1 MRDIKT
7 KPTMDKPKT
16 RDKSASLPRDVSGQ
30 MKQQYQKQQERRRQ
44 EQEENA
50 SVYATDRLE
59 DAAVGGVFASAAA
72 TKRAA
77 QYARKKLTEQTR
89 SQKNGDRPA
98 DTPIEYAP
106 SDTAPTDRTSTGDM
120 PRAESGTTAEHK
132 IPTTSNPYH
141 TQNNAD
147 TPSTPSYQE
156 RGRAAFRQKKAQ
168 EAAKGRADIVDFGAP
183 PGESRAYNGGH
194 GVSSYRSPVRQQQAA
209 KQTVAEQKLKAAQN
223 RQKAASRAQASAAKQ
238 RAVIKAKQAA
248 KKLSP
253 TQQAMK
259 QAKQKAQREAQRQM
273 ARQAAHAAKVTA
285 QATAKAV
292 VALGKA
298 IVAAV
303 KALGAVI
310 ASGGWVAVLIIV
322 IILFAVVA
330 AVVASPFGIFFSGE
344 DTAADTVPVSQVAAE
359 QNAAF
364 AAEIDAIVQSNE
376 HHSMTLT
383 GNMADW
389 AEVLAVFAVK
399 TAGSED
405 DTAMDVVTIDAAR
418 VGIIQT
424 IFNEM
429 NDLSYTV
436 ESIDHGDSDPDDEI
450 DDSWTEKILHI
461 TITSKT
467 ADEMATVYGF
477 TAKQLEMFTEM
488 LEQRAMLNGLVGSLT
503 VTAADAAEVLRN
515 LPADLPEDRKAVIK
529 TAMQLV
535 GKVSYFWGGK
545 SSAIGW
551 DSRFG
556 TPMEVWADGSDSTGT
571 IRAYGLDCSGYVD
584 WVFNNAL
591 GYVIGHGGGAAS
603 QHTYCEDISWDEAQ
617 IGDLAFYPDDE
628 HIGIVAGWDEDG
640 NVLIVHCA
648 SGYNN
653 VVITGMEGFISVAR
667 PDIFTQEALDGAA

>member
-1 MRDIKT
+1 MKDIKT

-16 RDKSASLPRDVSGQ
+16 RDKSASLPRDISGQ
-30 MKQQYQKQQERRRQ
+30 MKHQYQKQQERRRQ

-50 SVYATDRLE
+50 SAYATDRLE

-77 QYARKKLTEQTR
+77 QYARKKLM
-89 SQKNGDRPA
+89 DRVQSEETNAQPT
-98 DTPIEYAP
+98 DTPVEYVP
-106 SDTAPTDRTSTGDM
+106 SDTAPTGRTSTGDL
-120 PRAESGTTAEHK
+120 PHSESGATTEYRT
-132 IPTTSNPYH
+132 PTTGNSYH
-141 TQNNAD
+141 TPNSAD
-147 TPSTPSYQE
+147 TPSAPSYQE
-156 RGRAAFRQKKAQ
+156 RGRAVFRQQKAQ
-168 EAAKGRADIVDFGAP
+168 EAANGRADIVDFGAP
-183 PGESRAYNGGH
+183 PGESSVYSGGQ
-194 GVSSYRSPVRQQQAA
+194 GVSPYRSPIRQQQAA
-209 KQTVAEQKLKAAQN
+209 KQTAAEQKLKAVQN

-238 RAVIKAKQAA
+238 RAVIKAKQTAR
-248 KKLSP
+248 KLSP

-303 KALGAVI
+303 KALGAAI
-310 ASGGWVAVLIIV
+310 AAGGWVAVLIIV

-364 AAEIDAIVQSNE
+364 AAEIDAIVQANE

-477 TAKQLEMFTEM
+477 TAKQLEMLTEM

-503 VTAADAAEVLRN
+503 VTAADAAKVLRN
-515 LPADLPEDRKAVIK
+515 LPADLPEDRKVVIK

-556 TPMEVWADGSDSTGT
+556 TPMEVWADGSSTTGT

-603 QHTYCEDISWDEAQ
+603 QHTYCEDMSWDEAQ

-628 HIGIVAGWDEDG
+628 HVGIVAGWDEDG

-653 VVITGMEGFISVAR
+653 VVITGKEGFISVAR

>member
-1 MRDIKT
+1 MKDIKT

-16 RDKSASLPRDVSGQ
+16 RDKSASLPRDISGQ

-77 QYARKKLTEQTR
+77 QYARKKLM
-89 SQKNGDRPA
+89 DRVQSEETNAQPT
-98 DTPIEYAP
+98 DTPVEYVP
-106 SDTAPTDRTSTGDM
+106 SDTAPTGRTSTGDL
-120 PRAESGTTAEHK
+120 PRSESGATAEHRT
-132 IPTTSNPYH
+132 PATGNPYH
-141 TQNNAD
+141 TPSSAD
-147 TPSTPSYQE
+147 TPSAPSYQE
-156 RGRAAFRQKKAQ
+156 RGRAAFRQQKAR
-168 EAAKGRADIVDFGAP
+168 EAVKGRADIVDFGAP
-183 PGESRAYNGGH
+183 PGESSVYNGGQ

-209 KQTVAEQKLKAAQN
+209 KQTAAEQKLKTVQN

-238 RAVIKAKQAA
+238 RAVIKAKQTA

-303 KALGAVI
+303 KALGAAI
-310 ASGGWVAVLIIV
+310 AAGGWVAVLIIV

-344 DTAADTVPVSQVAAE
+344 DTAANTVPVSQVAAE

-364 AAEIDAIVQSNE
+364 AAEIDAIVQANE

-418 VGIIQT
+418 VGIIQA

-436 ESIDHGDSDPDDEI
+436 ESIDHGDSNPDDEI

-467 ADEMATVYGF
+467 ADEMATTYGF
-477 TAKQLEMFTEM
+477 TAKQLEMLTEM

-545 SSAIGW
+545 SSTIGW

-556 TPMEVWADGSDSTGT
+556 TPMEVWADGSPTTGT

-591 GYVIGHGGGAAS
+591 GYIIGHGGGAAS
-603 QHTYCEDISWDEAQ
+603 QHTYCEDISWEEAQ

-628 HIGIVAGWDEDG
+628 HIGIVAGWDG
-640 NVLIVHCA
+640 NGSILIVHCA

-653 VVITGMEGFISVAR
+653 VVITGKEGFISVAR

>member
-1 MRDIKT
+1 MDRAQSEET
-7 KPTMDKPKT
+7 NAQPT
-16 RDKSASLPRDVSGQ
+16 
-30 MKQQYQKQQERRRQ
+30 
-44 EQEENA
+44 N
-50 SVYATDRLE
+50 
-59 DAAVGGVFASAAA
+59 
-72 TKRAA
+72 
-77 QYARKKLTEQTR
+77 
-89 SQKNGDRPA
+89 
-98 DTPIEYAP
+98 TPVEYVP
-106 SDTAPTDRTSTGDM
+106 SDTAPTGRTSTGDL
-120 PRAESGTTAEHK
+120 PRSESGATAEHRT
-132 IPTTSNPYH
+132 PATGNPYH
-141 TQNNAD
+141 TPSSAD
-147 TPSTPSYQE
+147 TPSAPSYQE
-156 RGRAAFRQKKAQ
+156 RGRAAFRQQKAR
-168 EAAKGRADIVDFGAP
+168 EAVKGRADIIDFGAP
-183 PGESRAYNGGH
+183 PGESCVYNGGQ

-223 RQKAASRAQASAAKQ
+223 RQKAASRAQASAARQ
-238 RAVIKAKQAA
+238 RAVIKAKQTA

-285 QATAKAV
+285 QATAKAI
-292 VALGKA
+292 VAMGKA

-303 KALGAVI
+303 KALGAAI
-310 ASGGWVAVLIIV
+310 AAGGWVAVLIIV

-364 AAEIDAIVQSNE
+364 AAEIDAIVQANE

-405 DTAMDVVTIDAAR
+405 DTAMDVVTIDATR

-436 ESIDHGDSDPDDEI
+436 ESIDHSDSNPDDEI

-461 TITSKT
+461 SITSKT
-467 ADEMATVYGF
+467 ADEMAAAYGF
-477 TAKQLEMFTEM
+477 TAKQLEMLAEM

-556 TPMEVWADGSDSTGT
+556 TPMEVWADGSPTTGT

-591 GYVIGHGGGAAS
+591 GYIIGHGGGAAS
-603 QHTYCEDISWDEAQ
+603 QHTYCEDISWEEAQ

-628 HIGIVAGWDEDG
+628 HIGIVAGWDG
-640 NVLIVHCA
+640 NGNILIVHCA

-653 VVITGMEGFISVAR
+653 VVITGKEGFISVAR

>member
-72 TKRAA
+72 TKQAA
-77 QYARKKLTEQTR
+77 QYARKKLADRAQSQEAGTE
-89 SQKNGDRPA
+89 PP
-98 DTPIEYAP
+98 DTPVDYAP
-106 SDTAPTDRTSTGDM
+106 SDTAPTGRTSTGDL
-120 PRAESGTTAEHK
+120 PHSESGTTTEYR
-132 IPTTSNPYH
+132 PPNTGNSYR
-141 TQNNAD
+141 TQNSAD
-147 TPSTPSYQE
+147 TPSAPSYQE

-168 EAAKGRADIVDFGAP
+168 EAAKGRADIVDFGAA
-183 PGESRAYNGGH
+183 PGESSVYNGGQ
-194 GVSSYRSPVRQQQAA
+194 GVSSYRSPVRQQTA
-209 KQTVAEQKLKAAQN
+209 TEQKLKAVQN
-223 RQKAASRAQASAAKQ
+223 RQKAASRAQASAARQ
-238 RAVIKAKQAA
+238 RAVIKAKQTA

-273 ARQAAHAAKVTA
+273 ARQAEHAAKVTA

-303 KALGAVI
+303 KALGAAI
-310 ASGGWVAVLIIV
+310 AAGGWVAVLIIV

-364 AAEIDAIVQSNE
+364 AAEIDAIVQANE
-376 HHSMTLT
+376 HHSMTLD

-389 AEVLAVFAVK
+389 AEVLTVFAVK

-405 DTAMDVVTIDAAR
+405 DTAMDVVTIDATR

-436 ESIDHGDSDPDDEI
+436 ESIEHGDSNPDDEI

-467 ADEMATVYGF
+467 AVEMAATYGF
-477 TAKQLEMFTEM
+477 TAKQLEMLTEM

-503 VTAADAAEVLRN
+503 VSAADAAEVLRN
-515 LPADLPEDRKAVIK
+515 LPTDLPEDRKAVIK

-556 TPMEVWADGSDSTGT
+556 TPMEVWADGSTTTGT

-591 GYVIGHGGGAAS
+591 GYIIGHGGGAAS

-628 HIGIVAGWDEDG
+628 HIGIVAGWDENG
-640 NVLIVHCA
+640 NILIVHCA

>member
-1 MRDIKT
+1 MQDIKT
-7 KPTMDKPKT
+7 KPTMDKPKM
-16 RDKSASLPRDVSGQ
+16 RDKSASLPRDISGQ

-77 QYARKKLTEQTR
+77 QYARKKLM
-89 SQKNGDRPA
+89 DRAQSEETNAQPTN
-98 DTPIEYAP
+98 TPVEYVP
-106 SDTAPTDRTSTGDM
+106 SDTAPTGRTSTGDL
-120 PRAESGTTAEHK
+120 PRSESGATAEHRT
-132 IPTTSNPYH
+132 PATGNPYH
-141 TQNNAD
+141 TQNSAD
-147 TPSTPSYQE
+147 TPSAPSYQE
-156 RGRAAFRQKKAQ
+156 HGRAAFRQQKAR
-168 EAAKGRADIVDFGAP
+168 EAVKGRADIIDFGAP
-183 PGESRAYNGGH
+183 PGESCVYNGGQ

-209 KQTVAEQKLKAAQN
+209 KQMATEQKLKAAQN
-223 RQKAASRAQASAAKQ
+223 RQKAASRAQASAARQ

-303 KALGAVI
+303 KALGAAI
-310 ASGGWVAVLIIV
+310 AAGGWVAVLIIV

-364 AAEIDAIVQSNE
+364 AAEIDAILQANE

-436 ESIDHGDSDPDDEI
+436 ESIEHGDSNPDDEI

-467 ADEMATVYGF
+467 ADEMAAAYGF
-477 TAKQLEMFTEM
+477 TAKQLEMLTEM

-545 SSAIGW
+545 SSSIGW

-556 TPMEVWADGSDSTGT
+556 TPMEVWADGSPTTGT

-603 QHTYCEDISWDEAQ
+603 QHTYCEDISWDEVQ

-653 VVITGMEGFISVAR
+653 VVITGKEGFISVAR

>member
-1 MRDIKT
+1 MKDIKT
-7 KPTMDKPKT
+7 KPKMDKPKT
-16 RDKSASLPRDVSGQ
+16 RDKSTSLPRDISGQ
-30 MKQQYQKQQERRRQ
+30 MKQQYQKQQDRRRQ
-44 EQEENA
+44 EQDENA
-50 SVYATDRLE
+50 SAYATDRLE

-77 QYARKKLTEQTR
+77 QYARKKLM
-89 SQKNGDRPA
+89 DRVHSEETTPQPT
-98 DTPIEYAP
+98 DTPVEYVL
-106 SDTAPTDRTSTGDM
+106 SDTASTGRTSTGDL
-120 PRAESGTTAEHK
+120 PHSESGATAEHRT
-132 IPTTSNPYH
+132 PTTGNPYH
-141 TQNNAD
+141 TPNSAD
-147 TPSTPSYQE
+147 TPSAPSYQE
-156 RGRAAFRQKKAQ
+156 RGRAAFRQQKAR
-168 EAAKGRADIVDFGAP
+168 EAVKGRADIVDFGTSY
-183 PGESRAYNGGH
+183 GENSVYNGGQ
-194 GVSSYRSPVRQQQAA
+194 GASSYRSPVRKQQAA
-209 KQTVAEQKLKAAQN
+209 KQTAAEQKLKTVRN
-223 RQKAASRAQASAAKQ
+223 RQKATSRAQASAAKQ
-238 RAVIKAKQAA
+238 RAVIKAKQTA

-303 KALGAVI
+303 KALGAAI
-310 ASGGWVAVLIIV
+310 AAGGWVAVLIIV

-344 DTAADTVPVSQVAAE
+344 DTAANTVPVSQVAAE

-364 AAEIDAIVQSNE
+364 AAEIDAIVQANE

-389 AEVLAVFAVK
+389 AEVLAFFAVK
-399 TAGSED
+399 TAGSKD
-405 DTAMDVVTIDAAR
+405 DTAMDVVTIDATR

-436 ESIDHGDSDPDDEI
+436 ESIDHGDSNPDDEI

-461 TITSKT
+461 TITSKN
-467 ADEMATVYGF
+467 ADEMAAAYGF
-477 TAKQLEMFTEM
+477 TAKQLEMLTEM

-556 TPMEVWADGSDSTGT
+556 TPMEVWADGSLTTGT

-584 WVFNNAL
+584 WAFNNAL

-628 HIGIVAGWDEDG
+628 HIGIVAGWDESG
-640 NVLIVHCA
+640 NILIVHCA

-653 VVITGMEGFISVAR
+653 VVITGKEGFISVAR
-667 PDIFTQEALDGAA
+667 PDIFTQEALDKAA

>member
-1 MRDIKT
+1 MKDVKT

-44 EQEENA
+44 DQEENA

-59 DAAVGGVFASAAA
+59 DAAAGGVFASAAA

-77 QYARKKLTEQTR
+77 QYARKKLSDRAQGEEAGTE
-89 SQKNGDRPA
+89 PA
-98 DTPIEYAP
+98 DTPVDYAP
-106 SDTAPTDRTSTGDM
+106 SDAAPAGRTSTGDL
-120 PRAESGTTAEHK
+120 PHSENSTTTEYRPPNTGNSH
-132 IPTTSNPYH
+132 H
-141 TQNNAD
+141 TQNSAD

-156 RGRAAFRQKKAQ
+156 RGGAAFRQQQARKAR
-168 EAAKGRADIVDFGAP
+168 ETVTDRTNIVDFGAP
-183 PGESRAYNGGH
+183 SGERGVYNGGQ
-194 GVSSYRSPVRQQQAA
+194 GVTSYRSPVRQQQTA
-209 KQTVAEQKLKAAQN
+209 TEQPLKAVQN

-238 RAVIKAKQAA
+238 RAVIKAKQTA

-298 IVAAV
+298 IFAAV
-303 KALGAVI
+303 KALGAAI
-310 ASGGWVAVLIIV
+310 AAGGWVAVLIIV

-364 AAEIDAIVQSNE
+364 AAEIDAIVQANE

-389 AEVLAVFAVK
+389 AEILAVFAVK
-399 TAGSED
+399 TAGSEN

-436 ESIDHGDSDPDDEI
+436 ESIDHGDSNPDDEI

-477 TAKQLEMFTEM
+477 TAKQLEMLTE
-488 LEQRAMLNGLVGSLT
+488 MLNGLVGSLT

-556 TPMEVWADGSDSTGT
+556 TPMEVWADDSPTTGT

-628 HIGIVAGWDEDG
+628 HIGIVAGWDENG
-640 NVLIVHCA
+640 NILIVHCA

>member
-1 MRDIKT
+1 M
-7 KPTMDKPKT
+7 

-44 EQEENA
+44 EQDENA

-59 DAAVGGVFASAAA
+59 DAAAGGVFASAAA

-77 QYARKKLTEQTR
+77 QYARKKLTVQTR

-98 DTPIEYAP
+98 DTPVEYAP
-106 SDTAPTDRTSTGDM
+106 PDTAPTDRASTGDL
-120 PRAESGTTAEHK
+120 PHSGGSTTAEHK
-132 IPTTSNPYH
+132 APDAGNAPVSADNPS
-141 TQNNAD
+141 A
-147 TPSTPSYQE
+147 PSYQE
-156 RGRAAFRQKKAQ
+156 RGRAAFRQQQARKAR
-168 EAAKGRADIVDFGAP
+168 EAVTDRANTVDFGTP
-183 PGESRAYNGGH
+183 SGERGVYNSGQ
-194 GVSSYRSPVRQQQAA
+194 GVTSYRSPVRQQQAA
-209 KQTVAEQKLKAAQN
+209 EQKLKAVQN

-238 RAVIKAKQAA
+238 RAVIKAKQTA

-303 KALGAVI
+303 KALGAAI
-310 ASGGWVAVLIIV
+310 AAGGWVAVLIIV

-436 ESIDHGDSDPDDEI
+436 ESIEHGDSDPDDEI

-467 ADEMATVYGF
+467 ADEMAATYGF
-477 TAKQLEMFTEM
+477 TAKQLEMLTEM
-488 LEQRAMLNGLVGSLT
+488 LERRAMLNSLVGSLT

-515 LPADLPEDRKAVIK
+515 LPTDLPEDRKAVIK

-556 TPMEVWADGSDSTGT
+556 TPMEVWADGSTTTGT

-603 QHTYCEDISWDEAQ
+603 QHTYCEDISWEEAQ

-628 HIGIVAGWDEDG
+628 HIGIVAGWDG
-640 NVLIVHCA
+640 NGNILIVHCA

-653 VVITGMEGFISVAR
+653 VVITGKEGFISVAR